1 MVDKVWLKEYPEGVP
16 AEADVE
22 AYQSIK
28 DIFEESVRKYR
39 DLPAFENMGAVV
51 TYAELDQRSR
61 YFAAYLQKVLGLQK
75 GDPVAVMMPNCL
87 QYPVAMFGILRAGLT
102 VVNVNPLYTARELK
116 HQLSDSGA
124 KAIVIVEN
132 FCSTLQEVVDETDVR
147 SVLTTRLGD
156 MLGFP
161 KSMLVNLVVKHVKK
175 MVPDW
180 DIPSAQTFER
190 ALSEGKWQTLEEVS
204 LTRDDVAFLQY
215 TGGTTGLAKGAVLTH
230 GNMVANMQQAAAWLS
245 NEIEE
250 GREIIVT
257 ALPLYHI
264 FSLTANCMVFMRV
277 GGKNLLIT
285 NPRDVPAFI
294 KSIRKSGFTAITG
307 VNTLFNALMNHP
319 EFESIDF
326 SKLKLALGGGM
337 AVQRAVAER
346 WQKRTGAPLLEAY
359 GLTETS
365 PAVTINPLNLKQFNG
380 SIGLPIP
387 NTEVVI
393 LDEEG
398 KALPPGEAGEL
409 AVRGPQVMKE
419 YLNRPDETEASF
431 TEDGFFKTGDVAK
444 MDERGYFYIVDRK
457 KDMINVSGFN
467 VYPNEI
473 EDVVAEMEGVL
484 EVAAIG
490 IPDEKSGEVVKL
502 WVVRKDENLT
512 EEDIIEHCRRN
523 LTGYKVPKK
532 VAFGE
537 ELPKT
542 NVGKI
547 LRRKL
552 REDDPD
558 AKED

>member
-180 DIPSAQTFER
+180 DIPSAQNFER

-365 PAVTINPLNLKQFNG
+365 PAVTISPLNLKQFNG